1 MDRYKILIDTN
12 VFIPSEDYKEVPLAI
27 SELLRLLQTN
37 RHSIQVHPSS
47 VKDIER
53 DTNEERRKIMLSKVG
68 KYPLLESPPELDQS
82 FTSNIGVPRSPNDQ
96 IDADLLN
103 AVYRNCVDFLIT
115 GDKGMIRKAEKL
127 GMADKVLTIE
137 SALVMFKTLHEK
149 KKPGHVPIVVRKK
162 VYELDLNDSFF
173 DDLKSS
179 YPEFPEWFKKIS
191 IEGRDCW
198 VYKENGKIAALLI
211 LKEEEEEI
219 KLKEKVVPRGKRL
232 KISTLK
238 IGIRG
243 YKLGELFLK
252 IAFDYCISN
261 NIFEI
266 YLTHFTATQDPLVG
280 LLERFGFDN
289 IGEKARKD
297 PTGKE
302 SHEFVYLKKLLPRLM
317 EDTLNLSPVEV
328 SKKYYPSFVDSKR
341 AKKFIVP
348 IKPEFH
354 DRLFPEY
361 PKRKQMTIEDFSRL
375 TKIAIPGNGIDKIY
389 LCNSKITRI
398 SAGAVIIFY
407 RSVDEK
413 RLTTLGIVEKILRS
427 KDPKKIV
434 EFAGERTVYSFE
446 EIKEMSKKFVLCIK
460 FRFHFYL
467 AQPIPL
473 VEIINQRV
481 IGGPPQ
487 SIVEIPH
494 EKYLWVKREG
504 GINERFTFN

>member
-1 MDRYKILIDTN
+1 MDQFKILIDTN

-27 SELLRLLQTN
+27 SELLRLLQTYH
-37 RHSIQVHPSS
+37 HSIQVHPSS

-53 DTNEERRKIMLSKVG
+53 DTEKERRKIMLSKVG
-68 KYPLLESPPELDQS
+68 KYPLLESPPEHDQIFIS
-82 FTSNIGVPRSPNDQ
+82 KIGTPRNLNDR

-115 GDKGMIRKAEKL
+115 EDRGMIRNAEKL
-127 GMADKVLTIE
+127 GMTDKVLTIE
-137 SALVMFKTLHEK
+137 SALIMFKKIHEK
-149 KKPGHVPIVVRKK
+149 KKPSHAPFVVRKK
-162 VYELDLNDSFF
+162 VYELDSNDRFF

-191 IEGRDCW
+191 KEGRDCW

-211 LKEEEEEI
+211 LKDEEEEI
-219 KLKEKVVPRGKRL
+219 KLKDKVIPKERRL

-252 IAFDYCISN
+252 IAFDYCVSN

-266 YLTHFTATQDPLVG
+266 YLTHFAKPHDPLVNV
-280 LLERFGFDN
+280 LDRFGFDR
-289 IGEKARKD
+289 IGEVVRKD
-297 PTGKE
+297 MAGKDVYE
-302 SHEFVYLKKLLPRLM
+302 DVYLKNLLPI
-317 EDTLNLSPVEV
+317 EDTLNLAPAEV
-328 SKKYYPSFVDSKR
+328 SKEYYPSFVDSKR
-341 AKKFIVP
+341 TKKFIVP

-361 PKRKQMTIEDFSRL
+361 PKRKQMMIEDFSRI
-375 TKIAIPGNGIDKIY
+375 TKIAIPGNSIDKIY
-389 LCNSKITRI
+389 LCHSKITRI
-398 SAGAVIIFY
+398 TRGSIIVFY
-407 RSVDEK
+407 RSIDEK
-413 RLTTLGIVEKILRS
+413 QLTTLGIVEDILRS
-427 KDPKKIV
+427 KDSQRIV
-434 EFAGERTVYSFE
+434 EFAGERTVYTPE
-446 EIKEMSKKFVLCIK
+446 EIEEMSKKFVLCIK

-467 AQPIPL
+467 VDSIPVAEL
-473 VEIINQRV
+473 INQKV

-494 EKYLWVKREG
+494 EKYLWIKKEG